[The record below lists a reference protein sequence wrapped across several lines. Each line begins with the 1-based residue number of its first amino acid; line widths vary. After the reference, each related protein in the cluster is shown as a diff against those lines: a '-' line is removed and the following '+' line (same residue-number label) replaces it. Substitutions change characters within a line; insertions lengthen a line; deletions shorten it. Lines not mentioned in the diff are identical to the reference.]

1 MIPWLAI
8 TGCVA
13 EESGPN
19 GTWQLASIDSS
30 LIAATSED
38 RLPHFTIT
46 DKTIEGFDGCNQ
58 FSGPI
63 DRPGAI
69 SATRRA
75 CPDLKNRL
83 PMDLNALDA
92 HFQSAKVEGDTMT
105 VPARGD
111 YPESTYTRMSASKE
125 G

>member
-13 EESGPN
+13 EAAGTD

-30 LIAATSED
+30 PIAASSED
-38 RLPHFTIT
+38 KLPFFTIT
-46 DKTIEGFDGCNQ
+46 GTTIEGFDGCNT
-58 FSGPI
+58 FRGPI

-75 CPDLKNRL
+75 CSNVDYML
-83 PMDLNALDA
+83 PMNLNELDA
-92 HFQSAKVEGDTMT
+92 HFQNAKVDGDTLT
-105 VPARGD
+105 VPAQGD
-111 YPESTYTRMSASKE
+111 YPESTYFRKSE
-125 G
+125 